1 MPTSSSSGGDGS
13 SKPNYWSVVEALD
26 QFDDEAWEQE
36 IPAMVAEPIS
46 AWTMQECSGETEE

>member
-1 MPTSSSSGGDGS
+1 MVVANPTTG
-13 SKPNYWSVVEALD
+13 PVVEALD

-46 AWTMQECSGETEE
+46 AWTMQEGSGETEE